1 MSTETIKKLKLY
13 KLLSL
18 VFFLTTIATVLIY
31 TVTASKNK
39 ERQQED
45 LVSMDEHNKLSEDFN
60 IAQEILKLDQEL
72 LANGNHQNTL
82 RNFQA
87 LATSVENKNLN
98 DLLKNRIAFTENLI
112 NSQNEN
118 QFSEL
123 DLQNKLQIKN
133 KVIDSLENISDSLR
147 GSFLVYKKNV
157 ERKTDS
163 LLASSR
169 KKEMQLSRKET
180 VRVITFKN
188 SSGNL
193 IHYLGETEGD
203 KAKGNGVGIW
213 NTGSIYRGEWLNNK
227 RHGNG
232 EFSWSDGQKYSGE
245 FVDDVRTGKGIY
257 YWPSGER
264 YEGEFLNNKRH
275 GNGVFYDPDGNI
287 KFNGAWKNDKFS
299 AS

>member
-18 VFFLTTIATVLIY
+18 VFFLTTVATVLIY
-31 TVTASKNK
+31 SVNVSKNK

-45 LVSMDEHNKLSEDFN
+45 LVSVDEHNKLSEDFN

-87 LATSVENKNLN
+87 LAISVENKNLN
-98 DLLKNRIAFTENLI
+98 DLLKNRITFTENFI
-112 NSQNEN
+112 KAQNEDE
-118 QFSEL
+118 FSL
-123 DLQNKLQIKN
+123 QDLQTELLNKSQI
-133 KVIDSLENISDSLR
+133 IDSLVNISDSLNTT
-147 GSFLVYKKNV
+147 LANYKKNTA
-157 ERKTDS
+157 RKTDS
-163 LLASSR
+163 LIATSK
-169 KKEMQLSRKET
+169 KKEIQLSRKET
-180 VRVITFKN
+180 VKVITFKN
-188 SSGNL
+188 GSGNL

-275 GNGVFYDPDGNI
+275 GNGVFYDSDGNI